1 MRALLCAALL
11 VAAADDIATKKRLV
25 IKHATKRKPPCS
37 ARVEEHC
44 LATGGSF
51 RGTYARSR
59 PRGTHDVREFRLGAA
74 PPRDPAPRNPHFAP
88 DGRSAAL
95 RPAAAA
101 ACRARP
107 PTGPR
112 VVGRATRCFGLP
124 ALLEGRGVAPVAS
137 DVATAAVATFRLALP
152 RALILANML
161 APRPR

>member
-59 PRGTHDVREFRLGAA
+59 PRGTHDVREFRPGAA
-74 PPRDPAPRNPHFAP
+74 PPRDPPRNPYFAL
-88 DGRSAAL
+88 DGKSAAL

-112 VVGRATRCFGLP
+112 VVGP
-124 ALLEGRGVAPVAS
+124 APMKS
-137 DVATAAVATFRLALP
+137 S
-152 RALILANML
+152 
-161 APRPR
+161 